1 MTPQEKA
8 RQLVNMYYSHSKSQ
22 LQAVEICER
31 VVLTEM
37 CQQVD
42 SLHGHVCGKDSYYDK
57 DLIISAINQLKNQ
70 QEIAVE
76 LGRIKNK
83 IPV

>member
-1 MTPQEKA
+1 MTAKEKA
-8 RQLVNMYYSHSKSQ
+8 KQLVNMYYSHSKTQ
-22 LQAVEICER
+22 LQAVEICEK
-31 VVLTEM
+31 VVLTTM

-42 SLHGHVCGKDSYYDK
+42 SLHGHLGDYDK
-57 DLIISAINQLKNQ
+57 ALIVSSINQLKWQ

-76 LGRIKNK
+76 LQRIKNK